1 MSAEKRLPAIERA
14 GRIPPPGAR
23 GSREGWK
30 AQALVAQHGVRC
42 SKTGCDK
49 NRPALGIEPLSELFF
64 ELGTGT
70 GQHTVEYIKRRKQIR
85 RHKTKKSDWRKPD
98 RSVAVAVLKTE
109 TA

>member
-1 MSAEKRLPAIERA
+1 MSAEKRLPALERA
-14 GRIPPPGAR
+14 GWIPPPGTR
-23 GSREGWK
+23 GRRGGWK
-30 AQALVAQHGVRC
+30 TQGLAARTELGFNKLVCQM
-42 SKTGCDK
+42 

-70 GQHTVEYIKRRKQIR
+70 GQHAVEYIKRRKQTQ

-98 RSVAVAVLKTE
+98 RSFAVAVLKTE